1 MISVIVEKD
10 KLKINTEGAPDQ
22 LFFEVAAALK
32 IVIRDAKESG
42 MSKDT
47 INLFIKAAENYA
59 LGKYSD

>member
-47 INLFIKAAENYA
+47 IDLFIKAAESYA